1 MFRGNHPTRVDEKGR
16 LKIPADFKRE
26 VDEKYGSQFFITSVD
41 GERAQVW
48 PMPEW
53 QKQEE
58 KLAAMPNSLPA
69 KKKLLDRISYYGQVA
84 EMDPQGR
91 VLVPQV
97 LRESARVVG
106 DVVVFGKMTFLEV
119 ANHDLFKAKL
129 DAEPMTADDEAALAS
144 FGL

>member
-16 LKIPADFKRE
+16 LKIPAEFKRE

-97 LRESARVVG
+97 LRESAKVAG

-119 ANHDLFKAKL
+119 ANHDIFKAKL
-129 DAEPMTADDEAALAS
+129 DAEPITAEDEAALAS